1 MNELFKNLEQPDQ
14 PAGGNNISRLMEEN
28 MEDVLENLED
38 ELDELE
44 KKEQQQPDIGGQQ
57 LVSSSATRGMDIE
70 RLRPNIHTQAQKA
83 QTATNKGGASD
94 SFIRSLYTR
103 QTERMRPNPDFVFFS
118 KDVETFEE
126 RNYELDLNEDGKA
139 QFFYIDV
146 QEDFNHKSRLFVY
159 GKVKVKG
166 GENVSCCL
174 AVNNMER
181 EYYFFKRDNDQVV
194 ELCEL
199 ENF

>member
-14 PAGGNNISRLMEEN
+14 PVGGNNISKLMEEN

-38 ELDELE
+38 ELEALE
-44 KKEQQQPDIGGQQ
+44 KKEQQQPDITGQH

-70 RLRPNIHTQAQKA
+70 RPRPNIHAQAQKA

-103 QTERMRPNPDFVFFS
+103 QTERMRPNPDFVFYS
-118 KDVETFEE
+118 KEVETFED
-126 RNYELDLNEDGKA
+126 RNYELDLNEGKA

-181 EYYFFKRDNDQVV
+181 EYYFFKRENNQVV
-194 ELCEL
+194 NLLDEA
-199 ENF
+199 N